1 MGGAATARP
10 ARVRARIRRC
20 RPARPVRHAR
30 PRGVPDRGRAAPAQ
44 RRRVRRGLRECPFL
58 AAGARRAART
68 ACRTRRARGDVAG
81 DAGARARE
89 PRRPAA
95 VGLQPRVR
103 AGHLEAPAVRRG
115 ARRGGAAAEPAGHR
129 AAPGRRGHRRVQR
142 PRLGRA
148 SGLDLAELS
157 RVLITG
163 ASGFA
168 GRHLVAACRAD
179 GDEVIEAPRSR
190 VADLRDAE
198 TALGVVAAA
207 RPDVVYHLA
216 AQAHVGRSWEDPAST
231 LTGNVAM
238 TLNLLEAVR
247 AEAPAA
253 VFLLACSSEEYG
265 PPLVVPT
272 TEDELLKPANPYAVS
287 KASCDLLGG
296 LYAGAHGLRVIRAR
310 AFNHSGPGQEPVYAI
325 ASFAR
330 QIALGGDPVR
340 VVTGNADTRRDYTD
354 VRDVVRAY
362 RLLAAHGEP
371 GIFNVCSGVSFSA
384 REVVAALGRVAGVD
398 VVHEVDPARVRP
410 NEVMEVRGSF
420 TRLHE
425 ATGWQ
430 PSIAFEQTLLD
441 TVSYW
446 RATVRR

>member
-1 MGGAATARP
+1 
-10 ARVRARIRRC
+10 
-20 RPARPVRHAR
+20 
-30 PRGVPDRGRAAPAQ
+30 
-44 RRRVRRGLRECPFL
+44 
-58 AAGARRAART
+58 
-68 ACRTRRARGDVAG
+68 
-81 DAGARARE
+81 
-89 PRRPAA
+89 
-95 VGLQPRVR
+95 
-103 AGHLEAPAVRRG
+103 
-115 ARRGGAAAEPAGHR
+115 
-129 AAPGRRGHRRVQR
+129 
-142 PRLGRA
+142 
-148 SGLDLAELS
+148 LS

-179 GDEVIEAPRSR
+179 GDEVIEAPPSR

-198 TALGVVAAA
+198 AAVGVVAAA
-207 RPDVVYHLA
+207 RPQIVYHLA

-231 LTGNVAM
+231 LAGNLAM
-238 TLNLLEAVR
+238 TLNMLEAVR
-247 AEAPAA
+247 AEAPSA

-265 PPLVVPT
+265 PPLMVPT
-272 TEDELLKPANPYAVS
+272 TEDEVLKPANPYAVS

-340 VVTGNADTRRDYTD
+340 VVTGNPDTRRDYTD

-362 RLLAAHGEP
+362 RMLAAHADA
-371 GIFNVCSGVSFSA
+371 GIFNVCSGVSHSA
-384 REVVAALGRVAGVD
+384 REVVAALGRVAGVE

-410 NEVMEVRGSF
+410 NEVMEVRGSSA
-420 TRLHE
+420 RLRE
-425 ATGWQ
+425 ATGWE
-430 PSIAFEQTLLD
+430 PSIPFEQTLLD

-446 RATVRR
+446 RSTR

>member
-1 MGGAATARP
+1 LT
-10 ARVRARIRRC
+10 
-20 RPARPVRHAR
+20 
-30 PRGVPDRGRAAPAQ
+30 
-44 RRRVRRGLRECPFL
+44 
-58 AAGARRAART
+58 
-68 ACRTRRARGDVAG
+68 
-81 DAGARARE
+81 
-89 PRRPAA
+89 
-95 VGLQPRVR
+95 
-103 AGHLEAPAVRRG
+103 
-115 ARRGGAAAEPAGHR
+115 
-129 AAPGRRGHRRVQR
+129 
-142 PRLGRA
+142 
-148 SGLDLAELS
+148 

-179 GDEVIEAPRSR
+179 GDEVIEAPPSR

-198 TALGVVAAA
+198 AAVGVVAAA

-231 LTGNVAM
+231 LTGNLAM
-238 TLNLLEAVR
+238 TLNMLEAVR
-247 AEAPAA
+247 AEAPSA

-265 PPLVVPT
+265 PPQVVPT

-296 LYAGAHGLRVIRAR
+296 LYAGAHGLRVVRAR

-362 RLLAAHGEP
+362 RILAAHGEP
-371 GIFNVCSGVSFSA
+371 GIFNVCSGVSHSA
-384 REVVAALGRVAGVD
+384 REVVAALGRVAGVE
-398 VVHEVDPARVRP
+398 VHHEVDPARVRP

-420 TRLHE
+420 ARLRE
-425 ATGWQ
+425 ATGWEPQ
-430 PSIAFEQTLLD
+430 IPLDQTLRD
-441 TVSYW
+441 TVEYW
-446 RATVRR
+446 RSTR

>member
-1 MGGAATARP
+1 
-10 ARVRARIRRC
+10 
-20 RPARPVRHAR
+20 
-30 PRGVPDRGRAAPAQ
+30 
-44 RRRVRRGLRECPFL
+44 
-58 AAGARRAART
+58 
-68 ACRTRRARGDVAG
+68 
-81 DAGARARE
+81 
-89 PRRPAA
+89 
-95 VGLQPRVR
+95 
-103 AGHLEAPAVRRG
+103 
-115 ARRGGAAAEPAGHR
+115 
-129 AAPGRRGHRRVQR
+129 
-142 PRLGRA
+142 
-148 SGLDLAELS
+148 LS

-179 GDEVIEAPRSR
+179 GDEVIEAPPSL
-190 VADLRDAE
+190 VADLRDPEA
-198 TALGVVAAA
+198 AVGVVAAA

-216 AQAHVGRSWEDPAST
+216 AQAHVGRSWEDPAAT
-231 LTGNVAM
+231 LQGNLAM
-238 TLNLLEAVR
+238 TLNMLQAVR
-247 AEAPAA
+247 AEAPSA
-253 VFLLACSSEEYG
+253 VFLLVGSSEEYG
-265 PPLVVPT
+265 PPLRIPT
-272 TEDELLKPANPYAVS
+272 TEDEVLRPANPYAVS

-296 LYAGAHGLRVIRAR
+296 LFAGAHGLRVIRAR
-310 AFNHSGPGQEPVYAI
+310 PFNHSGPGQEPVYAI

-330 QIALGGDPVR
+330 QVALGGGVGGDAPVH
-340 VVTGNADTRRDYTD
+340 VVTGNPDTCRDYTD

-371 GIFNVCSGVSFSA
+371 GIFNVCSGESHSA
-384 REVVAALGRVAGVD
+384 REVVAALARVSGME

-430 PSIAFEQTLLD
+430 PSIPFEQTLLD